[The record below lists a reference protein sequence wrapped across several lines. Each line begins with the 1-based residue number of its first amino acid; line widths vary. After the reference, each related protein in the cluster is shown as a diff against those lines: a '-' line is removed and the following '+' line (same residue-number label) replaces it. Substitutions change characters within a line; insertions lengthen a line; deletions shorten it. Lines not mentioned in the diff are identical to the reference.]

1 MGRAF
6 LKARPGELEKHTNN
20 AFDRLSTQRLL
31 ALSKSLLDR
40 SSPRPPHSRP
50 KVCRHDSFSR
60 FLDLP
65 AEIRDE
71 IYRFY
76 FQDTRLAAKGQ
87 PCTEHATSIL
97 YASRQL
103 HREASAIMLREASFT
118 LHLDRQHTRHHD
130 RDIAYYL
137 DHPVEPG
144 AHFRGRK
151 EVFELFRNFDL
162 RLDAPKWHHRGD
174 HWQRSA
180 AAFISTENA
189 MATMTSF
196 HYQER
201 RSFSIRINIGSLQAG
216 CEANDLLH
224 HLAADM
230 SDQTWSVGDGMAEQ
244 PANSGPCS
252 EGKAE
257 EWKALYPTKRREAY
271 SRFLFIHWLGQIWR
285 QTNAAFWLESHD
297 HGRRLVIETGVENA
311 LALLK
316 LAAGFADGRDVW
328 LVVDA
333 VGRRTKQ

>member
-20 AFDRLSTQRLL
+20 ASDRLSTQRLL
-31 ALSKSLLDR
+31 ALSKSLLER

-50 KVCRHDSFSR
+50 KVCRHESFRR

-65 AEIRDE
+65 AEIREE
-71 IYRFY
+71 IYLFY
-76 FQDTRLAAKGQ
+76 FQDTRLAVKGQ
-87 PCTEHATSIL
+87 PCTENAISIL
-97 YASRQL
+97 YTNRQL
-103 HREASAIMLREASFT
+103 YREASAVMFREASFT
-118 LHLDRQHTRHHD
+118 LHLDRRHTRHHD

-144 AHFRGRK
+144 THFAGSK
-151 EVFELFRNFDL
+151 EVFNTFRNFDL
-162 RLDAPKWHHRGD
+162 RLDAPKWHHRRD

-189 MATMTSF
+189 MATMTSLP
-196 HYQER
+196 YQER

-216 CEANDLLH
+216 CKANDLLH
-224 HLAADM
+224 RLAADV
-230 SDQTWSVGDGMAEQ
+230 SDQTWSLGDEMAQ
-244 PANSGPCS
+244 RAAIPGPCS

-257 EWKALYPTKRREAY
+257 EWKALYPSKRREAY

-285 QTNAAFWLESHD
+285 QANAEFWLESHD
-297 HGRRLVIETGVENA
+297 HDRSLVIGNEVDNA

-316 LAAGFADGRDVW
+316 LAAGFDDGRDVW

-333 VGRRTKQ
+333 VGRPTK